1 MIGGIFTALYAIC
14 IVLQSSI
21 FNTIIQMI
29 ETKTAGIYTLDNRFF
44 KYSKKVKLFL
54 LKLTLTH
61 NLRERKRVRLL
72 DILLGN

>member
-54 LKLTLTH
+54 LKLTV
-61 NLRERKRVRLL
+61 NP
-72 DILLGN
+72 